1 MNKEK
6 GILSSL
12 GEFLSSVHLAISLLI
27 ILAISS
33 IFGTIIPQN
42 ASPEEYLRVY
52 SVPTYKILK
61 ILGLLDMYHSG
72 WFLFL
77 LGLLSLSLLVCSKK
91 RFPALWKFF
100 SQPQTCLN
108 ENQWKSHPLK
118 RKFLS
123 PGHPAE
129 VLRRQQ
135 DILTRLFAQPKVSQT
150 GNTHCLFA
158 EKGKFS
164 RLGFYGIH
172 LSILIILAGAFLG
185 SVFGFHGFVNVLE
198 GETVDRA
205 NVRNNRQIQPLG
217 FQLRLEKFEVS
228 FYPSGTPKEYKSTVS
243 ILEDNRQVLR
253 DSIRVNHPLTYKGI
267 SLYQASYGIG
277 DIKKVL
283 LDVREKSPERKFTL
297 SAKMG
302 ERIEIPGASSTFTL
316 TRFIPDFQ
324 GAGPAFQGVLSR
336 AGRPAD
342 SLLIL
347 QNYPQFPQARSG
359 GLTFRV
365 KEFEPIYYSGLQV
378 NRDPGVWMVW
388 IGCILMMVG
397 FSMTFFL
404 SHRRIWVRMTEKGED
419 TLVEMAGSSHR
430 NRIEFEKE
438 MERIEKASTDF
449 SEMGKKENKNK
460 EKL

>member
-1 MNKEK
+1 MDKEK

-33 IFGTIIPQN
+33 IFGTLIPQN
-42 ASPEEYLRVY
+42 ASPEEYLRFY
-52 SVPTYKILK
+52 SVSTYKILK

-77 LGLLSLSLLVCSKK
+77 LGLLSLNLLVCSKR
-91 RFPALWKFF
+91 RFRALRNFF
-100 SQPQTCLN
+100 SPPQICLD

-118 RKFLS
+118 RKFLA

-135 DILTRLFAQPKVSQT
+135 DILTRVFARPKVSRS

-172 LSILIILAGAFLG
+172 FSILVILAGALLG
-185 SVFGFHGFVNVLE
+185 SVFGFRGFVNILE

-205 NVRNNRQIQPLG
+205 SLRSKRQIQPLG
-217 FQLRLEKFEVS
+217 FQVRLEKFEVS
-228 FYPSGTPKEYKSTVS
+228 FYPSGSPKEYISSVS
-243 ILEDNRQVLR
+243 ILEDNRQVLT

-267 SLYQASYGIG
+267 SLYQASYGIA
-277 DIKKVL
+277 DVKKVV
-283 LDVREKSPERKFTL
+283 LDVREQSLERKFTL
-297 SAKMG
+297 AAKMG
-302 ERIEIPGASSTFTL
+302 ERIEIPGTSSTFTL
-316 TRFIPDFQ
+316 TRFIPDFR
-324 GAGPAFQGVLSR
+324 GGGPAFQAVLSR
-336 AGRPAD
+336 GNRSAD
-342 SLLIL
+342 NLLIL
-347 QNYPQFPQARSG
+347 PNYPEFPQARSG
-359 GLTFRV
+359 GLSFRV

-388 IGCILMMVG
+388 VGCILMMVG
-397 FSMTFFL
+397 FTMTFFL
-404 SHRRIWVRMTEKGED
+404 SHRRIWVRMIEKGEG

-438 MERIEKASTDF
+438 MERIEKASMDF
-449 SEMGKKENKNK
+449 SEMSNKENRNK
-460 EKL
+460 EIL

>member
-1 MNKEK
+1 MDKEK

-33 IFGTIIPQN
+33 IFGTLIPQN
-42 ASPEEYLRVY
+42 ASPEEYLRFY
-52 SVPTYKILK
+52 SFSTYKILK

-77 LGLLSLSLLVCSKK
+77 LGLLALNLLVCSKR
-91 RFPALWKFF
+91 RFRALRSFF
-100 SQPQTCLN
+100 SQPQICLDG
-108 ENQWKSHPLK
+108 NQWKSHPLK

-135 DILTRLFAQPKVSQT
+135 DILTRLFARPKVSQT
-150 GNTHCLFA
+150 GNMHCLFA

-172 LSILIILAGAFLG
+172 FSILIILAGAFLG
-185 SVFGFHGFVNVLE
+185 SVFGFRGFVNVLE

-205 NVRNNRQIQPLG
+205 SLRSNRQPQPLG
-217 FQLRLEKFEVS
+217 FQVRLEKFEVF

-243 ILEDNRQVLR
+243 ILEDNRQVLT

-267 SLYQASYGIG
+267 SLYQSSYGIA
-277 DIKKVL
+277 DVKKVV
-283 LDVREKSPERKFTL
+283 LDVREQSLERRFTF

-302 ERIEIPGASSTFTL
+302 ERVEIPESSSTFTL

-324 GAGPAFQGVLSR
+324 GVGPAFQGVLSR
-336 AGRPAD
+336 TGRPAD
-342 SLLIL
+342 HLMIL
-347 QNYPQFPQARSG
+347 QNYPGFSQAQSG
-359 GLTFRV
+359 DFSFRV

-388 IGCILMMVG
+388 AGCILMMVG
-397 FSMTFFL
+397 FTMTFFL
-404 SHRRIWVRMTEKGED
+404 SHRRIWVRMIEEGED
-419 TLVEMAGSSHR
+419 TVVEMAGSSHR

-438 MERIEKASTDF
+438 MEGIEKAFKEF
-449 SEMGKKENKNK
+449 SEMGKKENENK
-460 EKL
+460 ETL